1 MRLIEIKG
9 SLKMDSLDDII
20 SYKVFNETR
29 DLDYEYIDRF
39 LRIQDDISDIIM
51 GGINEV
57 NGYKE

>member
-1 MRLIEIKG
+1 MKLIEIKG

>member
-20 SYKVFNETR
+20 SYKVFNETM